1 MATMRRGFAVLVL
14 VGLLGGCAW
23 LPSHPRGA
31 YYPLP
36 GEPDTVALST
46 TLYRAAQAAGDDPA
60 RYSFALVKTSQV
72 AAYAADE
79 AVFYFSE
86 PLAKLP
92 RRHVDALVAQKVAHE
107 VLEHAGKRRTLSLS
121 VTAGFAVLGI
131 AMPGLGLLDFLVN
144 PLVVRAFTR
153 DQALDADQR
162 ALEIL
167 RGMGHEAPRRAL
179 VAALR
184 AAGAVNGPVKGGLL
198 ATEPDLDDRLARLE
212 PLESAG
218 ELAARAPAPDVR

>member
-1 MATMRRGFAVLVL
+1 M
-14 VGLLGGCAW
+14 
-23 LPSHPRGA
+23 
-31 YYPLP
+31 
-36 GEPDTVALST
+36 
-46 TLYRAAQAAGDDPA
+46 
-60 RYSFALVKTSQV
+60 
-72 AAYAADE
+72 
-79 AVFYFSE
+79 
-86 PLAKLP
+86 
-92 RRHVDALVAQKVAHE
+92 AHE